1 MLTTIDGKRFL
12 TYNDDNI
19 EIVISTI
26 DNDFNINGDNFQN
39 NMDFLKGSLGVNEIG
54 YSKQIHS
61 TIVNN
66 WNGEVKE
73 GDALI
78 CNDKNIAI
86 GVFTADCVPILIYSK
101 DEKVI
106 AAVHSGWR
114 GTFEN
119 IIEKTIKEIKNAYGE
134 MEFNAVIGPH
144 IKRCCYEVSE
154 ELIDKFKN
162 LEYLKDK
169 TINDGRNLD
178 LTTIIKIQLENLN
191 IKNIKDLSMCTYCSE
206 NVKFHSYRKEKE
218 KSGRIFSAIVAR

>member
-1 MLTTIDGKRFL
+1 
-12 TYNDDNI
+12 
-19 EIVISTI
+19 
-26 DNDFNINGDNFQN
+26 
-39 NMDFLKGSLGVNEIG
+39 MD
-54 YSKQIHS
+54 
-61 TIVNN
+61 
-66 WNGEVKE
+66 
-73 GDALI
+73 
-78 CNDKNIAI
+78 
-86 GVFTADCVPILIYSK
+86 
-101 DEKVI
+101 
-106 AAVHSGWR
+106 
-114 GTFEN
+114 
-119 IIEKTIKEIKNAYGE
+119 TIKTS